1 MAVLE
6 QDYDLRDKEK
16 IMPDLSTVRQTS
28 NNDGTENT
36 ASRLPANKKAVSG
49 QGIAGRTRIINLA
62 KTNMTQAELDAAL
75 QYLQAGDVAG
85 TNDAHTVVGVQP
97 LTESGVFTSGT
108 TDDVQVAIQGTGAFT
123 AASDFGIGST
133 GVTSSLLAEF
143 SGLQA

>member
-1 MAVLE
+1 MADITTVA
-6 QDYDLRDKEK
+6 QIYDNSGNE
-16 IMPDLSTVRQTS
+16 I
-28 NNDGTENT
+28 T
-36 ASRLPANKKAVSG
+36 AARIGANKKAKSG

-62 KTNMTQAELDAAL
+62 KTNMTQAELDSAL
-75 QYLQAGDVAG
+75 QFLQAGGVAG

-108 TDDVQVAIQGTGAFT
+108 TDAIQVAIQGTGAFT
-123 AASDFGIGST
+123 AAADFGGVT